1 MDIKICKLNLVK
13 NSIKI
18 TSKNFGGLTINLVR
32 GLLCKQFFAESHCMN
47 KNAEK

>member
-18 TSKNFGGLTINLVR
+18 TSKNFGGLTINLVSVS
-32 GLLCKQFFAESHCMN
+32 KQFFAESHCMN